1 MKNAADIEP
10 SRETSLLNS
19 NAMRGNMADR
29 LNQFIPYTILAI
41 IKENDALAS
50 ELNIILFFLFERLYT
65 ILFLHLYSHILY
77 SPPIFSCCSTT
88 KSLKVD
94 NSNLHSAATDFRF
107 LLYFLLLS
115 IKGLLS
121 SIVFVLG
128 RKMNGLDKSDNRFFA
143 AAAII
148 HRKAFWFS
156 KLAYI

>member
-50 ELNIILFFLFERLYT
+50 ELNILLFFLFERLYT

-77 SPPIFSCCSTT
+77 SPPIFWY
-88 KSLKVD
+88 KYQV
-94 NSNLHSAATDFRF
+94 
-107 LLYFLLLS
+107 
-115 IKGLLS
+115 
-121 SIVFVLG
+121 
-128 RKMNGLDKSDNRFFA
+128 NGGDIIDAVNRDNRGIEGNEERYA
-143 AAAII
+143 EE
-148 HRKAFWFS
+148 
-156 KLAYI
+156 